1 MQTVLAVWAW
11 IQANKVAVGG
21 ILTGL
26 YAALEVI
33 VRLTPTTKDDTI
45 LERVGQYVGKLM
57 DVIGIP
63 NNKADGGV
71 HAPINLDTGKPDP
84 SLAAPVVAPVAK

>member
-1 MQTVLAVWAW
+1 MQTILAIWAW

-21 ILTGL
+21 ILTGI
-26 YAALEVI
+26 YGVAEVV

-63 NNKADGGV
+63 NNKDGGGV
-71 HAPINLDTGKPDP
+71 HPPIDTATGQ
-84 SLAAPVVAPVAK
+84 PVVAPKA